1 MAIDHGHGMNADR
14 NPGVEYDKSDLGAKG
29 IVIFF
34 VVLGIFAIA
43 MHLVVLGL
51 YAGMTRF
58 AEKHEPEI
66 SPLAP
71 QTYTPRDGILTNT
84 ANVNTQQFPEPR
96 LLRHLSE
103 KGALSITGRE
113 PGEMT
118 KFLVEES
125 AALTAKPWMDSQ
137 GNIHLPISQA
147 MSAVLP
153 RLPVRAGTA
162 EPPNYPGAARKY
174 SYPAAQAEDATG
186 TGTEGNSTAGK

>member
-1 MAIDHGHGMNADR
+1 MAIDHGHGMGADR
-14 NPGVEYDKSDLGAKG
+14 NPSVEYDKTDLGAKG
-29 IVIFF
+29 IIVFF

-58 AEKHEPEI
+58 AGKHEPEV
-66 SPLAP
+66 SPLAT

-103 KGALSITGRE
+103 KGELSITGRE

-118 KFLVEES
+118 KFLLEES
-125 AALTAKPWMDSQ
+125 AALTAKPWLDAQ
-137 GNIHLPISQA
+137 GNIHLPIAQA
-147 MSAVLP
+147 MTAVLP
-153 RLPVRAGTA
+153 RLPVRAGAA
-162 EPPNYPGAARKY
+162 EPPNYPGAAREY
-174 SYPAAQAEDATG
+174 SYPPAQA
-186 TGTEGNSTAGK
+186 EGNSTAGK